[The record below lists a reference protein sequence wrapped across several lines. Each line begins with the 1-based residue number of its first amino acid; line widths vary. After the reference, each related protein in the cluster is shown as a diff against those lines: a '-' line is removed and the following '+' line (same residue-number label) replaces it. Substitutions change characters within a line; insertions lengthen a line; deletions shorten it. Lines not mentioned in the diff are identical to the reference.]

1 VIEFMSFADLEQVV
15 EIEQASF
22 PTPWSRQ
29 SFLHELMDNER
40 AIYLVYKHMG
50 RVWGYV
56 GMWIILDEGHITN
69 LAVHPVFRR
78 RGVGNSL
85 IRGLEEVAR
94 ERGVRH
100 LTLEV
105 RKSNI
110 PAQELYKKHGFVSM
124 GIRRQYYLDNKEDA
138 IIMWKGPI

>member
-1 VIEFMSFADLEQVV
+1 MIEFMSFADLEQVV

-85 IRGLEEVAR
+85 IRGWR
-94 ERGVRH
+94 RWPGSGVCAISPSKCAKVTFPPRNCIKAWFCLH
-100 LTLEV
+100 GH
-105 RKSNI
+105 
-110 PAQELYKKHGFVSM
+110 PAPVLPGQ
-124 GIRRQYYLDNKEDA
+124 
-138 IIMWKGPI
+138 